1 MSTSLSPADPRHV
14 IARRAAAEV
23 RDGQLVNLGIG
34 LPTLIPG
41 FIASDIEAWIHSENG
56 IVGVGAQ
63 ATADTLDAELIDA
76 GGGYVTVR
84 PGGVV
89 VDSATSFGII
99 RRGLLDITFLGAL
112 QVSQHGDLANW
123 LIPGKFVA
131 GVGGGA
137 ELAQKARQVIVTMP
151 HCNKDGHSK
160 IVERCDLPLTA
171 RRCVST
177 IITEHAVFDI
187 GANGLSLREILSDLN
202 LKQLQAI
209 TAAPV
214 RDARI

>member
-1 MSTSLSPADPRHV
+1 MNTSLSPADPRQV

-41 FIASDIEAWIHSENG
+41 FIASNVEAWIHSENG

-63 ATADTLDAELIDA
+63 ATGDTLDAELIDA

-84 PGGVV
+84 PGGMI

-99 RRGLLDITFLGAL
+99 RRGLIDITFLGAL
-112 QVSQHGDLANW
+112 QVSQQGDLANW

-151 HCNKDGHSK
+151 HCDKDGQSK
-160 IVERCDLPLTA
+160 IVEQCDLPLTA
-171 RRCVST
+171 SRCVST

-187 GANGLSLREILSDLN
+187 DADGLNLREILSDLN
-202 LKQLQAI
+202 LEQLQAI
-209 TAAPV
+209 TAASF
-214 RDARI
+214 RDARL

>member
-1 MSTSLSPADPRHV
+1 MNTSLSPADPRQV

-41 FIASDIEAWIHSENG
+41 FIASNVEAWIHSENG

-63 ATADTLDAELIDA
+63 ATGDTLDPELIDA

-84 PGGVV
+84 PGGMI

-99 RRGLLDITFLGAL
+99 RRGLIDITFLGAL
-112 QVSQHGDLANW
+112 QVSQQGDLANW

-151 HCNKDGHSK
+151 HCDKDGQSK
-160 IVERCDLPLTA
+160 IVEQCDLPLTA
-171 RRCVST
+171 SRCVST

-187 GANGLSLREILSDLN
+187 DADGLSLREILSDLN
-202 LKQLQAI
+202 LEQLQAI
-209 TAAPV
+209 TAASF
-214 RDARI
+214 RDARL